1 MKRHPFNIL
10 SLVFGV
16 ILVLIAAGAA
26 WITFP
31 APRWVLDFSDWLLPG
46 AAIVIGA
53 ALLSPLFTAKHP
65 EKTSGDDTDSRTT
78 DGPTDHP

>member
-31 APRWVLDFSDWLLPG
+31 APRWVLDFSDWLIPG
-46 AAIVIGA
+46 AAIVVGA
-53 ALLSPLFTAKHP
+53 ALLSPLFTTEHP
-65 EKTSGDDTDSRTT
+65 SRTSGDETESRGT
-78 DGPTDHP
+78 DGSTEPW